1 MLYYVQLDAKLKI
14 LLQVNKENKMET
26 LAKMCEEC
34 LPYVSG
40 NCDGKEQASV
50 KAGKKPCNKYVFA
63 TDELIGNLDN
73 ELEETLEP
81 TDEQIEAVEPA
92 QIEPQAEKIDNS
104 LAVLGSTIKT
114 KTRSTAF
121 GSKPVEM
128 KKADFQRL
136 SAPRANKAIAAIK
149 LIGNLNNKYAYA
161 WDAENVQALRA
172 MLENT
177 IKDVFGQF

>member
-1 MLYYVQLDAKLKI
+1 
-14 LLQVNKENKMET
+14 MEA

-40 NCDGKEQASV
+40 GCDGKEQASV

-81 TDEQIEAVEPA
+81 TDNQLEAVVEDSQKDDSDDQTSVDYVSASVVETAKGLVFRTP
-92 QIEPQAEKIDNS
+92 
-104 LAVLGSTIKT
+104 

-121 GSKPVEM
+121 GSKPLEM
-128 KKADFQRL
+128 KQADFQRL
-136 SAPRANKAIAAIK
+136 STARVNKAIASIK
-149 LIGNLNNKYAYA
+149 LLGNLNNKYAYA
-161 WDAENVQALRA
+161 WNAENVQALRA

>member
-1 MLYYVQLDAKLKI
+1 MD
-14 LLQVNKENKMET
+14 T

-34 LPYVSG
+34 IEYVAG
-40 NCDGKEQASV
+40 RCEGREQATV

-73 ELEETLEP
+73 EIEETLEP
-81 TDEQIEAVEPA
+81 TDNQLEAVEPV
-92 QIEPQAEKIDNS
+92 QVSQDDSDDQTSVDYVQPLVDGVKWDVSPLKGGIVQLTP
-104 LAVLGSTIKT
+104 

-128 KKADFQRL
+128 KQADFQRL
-136 SAPRANKAIAAIK
+136 SVARCNKAIAAIK
-149 LIGNLNNKYAYA
+149 LLGNLNNKYAYA
-161 WDAENVQALRA
+161 WDAENVQALRI

-177 IKDVFGQF
+177 IKDVFSQF